1 MIRVYIGPSI
11 SGLKS
16 YTVFSGA
23 LPKPIAEMAA
33 MNDNIAGLIIPVE
46 RLQESRRNLQKRGHV
61 LNVYFNKLL
70 KEGVKD
76 HGL

>member
-11 SGLKS
+11 PGLKS

-33 MNDNIAGLIIPVE
+33 MNDNIAGLIVPVE
-46 RLQESRRNLQKRGHV
+46 KLQESRRDMRKRWHV
-61 LNVYFNKLL
+61 LNVYFHKLL
-70 KEGVKD
+70 EGVKN
-76 HGL
+76 HGV

>member
-1 MIRVYIGPSI
+1 MTSVYIGPSI
-11 SGLKS
+11 PGLKS

-46 RLQESRRNLQKRGHV
+46 KLQESRRDMRKRGHV
-61 LNVYFNKLL
+61 LNVYFHKLS
-70 KEGVKD
+70 EGVKN
-76 HGL
+76 HGV